1 MAVVITGDKALI
13 AKLEAFRRLDVFAR
27 GFDDMGRT
35 VAATAKA
42 LAPKH
47 SGRLANSIRPKVRA
61 NQSQLK
67 TVVQAGARLGTTQA
81 PIIHYGQYQNR
92 KAQPFLTN
100 ALAVANS
107 GYVEIRLDTAMEN
120 QMRAVGL

>member
-1 MAVVITGDKALI
+1 MAVVVTGDKALI

-27 GFDDMGRT
+27 GYDDAGQT

-42 LAPKH
+42 LAPKQ
-47 SGRLANSIRPKVRA
+47 SGRLAASIRVNARA
-61 NQSQLK
+61 NGQQLK
-67 TVVQAGARLGTTQA
+67 TVIQAGRGLGSSQA
-81 PIIHYGQYQNR
+81 PIVHYGQYQNR
-92 KAQPFLTN
+92 KAQPFLTR

-107 GYVEIRLDTAMEN
+107 GYVEIRLDAAMGN